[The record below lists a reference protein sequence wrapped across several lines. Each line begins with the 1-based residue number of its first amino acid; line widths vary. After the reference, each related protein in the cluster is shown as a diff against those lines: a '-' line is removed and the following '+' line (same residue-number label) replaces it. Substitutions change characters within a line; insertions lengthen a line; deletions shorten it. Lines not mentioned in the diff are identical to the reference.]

1 MMFILFSSNNF
12 RDIRIMNVI
21 RVSAFVSKLHD
32 PWPNHA
38 TVNFDI
44 LNR

>member
-1 MMFILFSSNNF
+1 MIFILFSSNIF

-32 PWPNHA
+32 PWANHA
-38 TVNFDI
+38 TINFDL